1 MEEFFDVPE
10 FQDVDSIDTSEWFT
24 GPEFPSL
31 DQMVM
36 ISSDF
41 LGPKGVSYHTF
52 SGDVDTDTQETCD
65 IVSEPSEVFDDD
77 STTSLE
83 EPPYVPLP
91 HPSLISSPVHPS
103 QLLNS
108 FVFNPCEFNLYP
120 QVVWPDEEVAFTSV
134 SASHFKCKS
143 NRNVKFEH
151 KLWNAL
157 QITTRRPDL
166 YPAVGVMWV
175 SDTIIQ
181 VNRVI
186 FGNLLGLEKSTSAL
200 FNMQGSFPTHGFTE
214 LTLDEVRIVAG
225 VKSTTNDFD
234 ECRFFV
240 RKDGKFTRHSKEADV
255 MACTY
260 QKPPALVW
268 V

>member
-1 MEEFFDVPE
+1 MDSDKQVNLQQPGVTEMSQHDLAMQSYI
-10 FQDVDSIDTSEWFT
+10 QDQDPLQALCNSEIIDPVALQF
-24 GPEFPSL
+24 
-31 DQMVM
+31 
-36 ISSDF
+36 I
-41 LGPKGVSYHTF
+41 PK
-52 SGDVDTDTQETCD
+52 
-65 IVSEPSEVFDDD
+65 
-77 STTSLE
+77 STWASWK
-83 EPPYVPLP
+83 P
-91 HPSLISSPVHPS
+91 
-103 QLLNS
+103 
-108 FVFNPCEFNLYP
+108 
-120 QVVWPDEEVAFTSV
+120 TSV
-134 SASHFKCKS
+134 QGLHDTYFSRKNSVS
-143 NRNVKFEH
+143 RRFEH

-175 SDTIIQ
+175 SETIIQ

-186 FGNLLGLEKSTSAL
+186 FGKLLGLEKSTSAL

-225 VKSTTNDFD
+225 VKSTTSDFD

-255 MACTY
+255 MACSY

-268 V
+268 A